1 MSRFF
6 QPLQELV
13 LPVMTTRILL
23 INTLDDQRI
32 RLCYDNPE
40 KTPIIPIFL
49 LLKGVNQI
57 ILPEYEHLPFPI
69 KISVVQRPPYLGK
82 LMRIRQGFHI
92 SMEIIALTNPDVDY
106 SELYAEMNINSWYS
120 RHRPN

>member
-6 QPLQELV
+6 QPLQELI
-13 LPVMTTRILL
+13 LPVLTTRIIL

-40 KTPIIPIFL
+40 KTPIIPIYV
-49 LLKGVNQI
+49 LLKGVTQI

-69 KISVVQRPPYLGK
+69 RISVIQPYLGK

-92 SMEIIALTNPDVDY
+92 SMEILALANPEVDY
-106 SELYAEMNINSWYS
+106 SQLYAEMNINAWYS
-120 RHRPN
+120 RHRQN